1 MRSMIRHHWTAVRE
15 AETCL
20 DEGLAPRSSGPVCS
34 SIREVQ
40 LDEIEQMKTE
50 FIANM
55 SHELRTPLTPV
66 LGYADILAT
75 RDLEPEQTRRFA
87 AEVRPL
93 LSFAW
98 A

>member
-40 LDEIEQMKTE
+40 LDEIEQMKTWL
-50 FIANM
+50 AVRRAGWPPKALN
-55 SHELRTPLTPV
+55 TPTS
-66 LGYADILAT
+66 G
-75 RDLEPEQTRRFA
+75 
-87 AEVRPL
+87 
-93 LSFAW
+93 
-98 A
+98 